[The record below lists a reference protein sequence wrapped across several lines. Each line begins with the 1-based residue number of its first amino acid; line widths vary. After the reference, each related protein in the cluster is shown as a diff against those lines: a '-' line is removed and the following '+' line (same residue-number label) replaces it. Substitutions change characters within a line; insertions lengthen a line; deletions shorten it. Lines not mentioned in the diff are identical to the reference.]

1 MRVIKK
7 SYETQITCPK
17 CNEEFLYGSEDI
29 HLVGDMESNWD
40 YCVTCPECGKNIK
53 VFIKYDL

>member
-1 MRVIKK
+1 MRVVKK

-17 CNEEFLYGSEDI
+17 CKAELIYESGDI

-53 VFIKYDL
+53 VL